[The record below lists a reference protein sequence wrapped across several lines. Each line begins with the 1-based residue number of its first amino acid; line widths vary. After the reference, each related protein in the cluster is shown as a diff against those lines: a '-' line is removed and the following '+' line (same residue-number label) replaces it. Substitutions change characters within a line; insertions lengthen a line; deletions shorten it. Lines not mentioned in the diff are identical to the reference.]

1 MHGLHTTAWVF
12 DTTDYKAIK
21 VIDQYRDADH
31 ALAGALRIIK
41 GIMEEVSSEYT
52 INFLNDDVLIGGDFI
67 KGICVTVEE
76 INIGTF
82 VPQAELE
89 NPFQLVVDGEE
100 HFYLY

>member
-52 INFLNDDVLIGGDFI
+52 INFLNDDVLIGCLLYTSPSPRDD
-67 KGICVTVEE
+67 
-76 INIGTF
+76 
-82 VPQAELE
+82 ELSRM
-89 NPFQLVVDGEE
+89 PSSA
-100 HFYLY
+100 

>member
-1 MHGLHTTAWVF
+1 MHGLHTTAWIF

-41 GIMEEVSSEYT
+41 GIMEGTAEYT
-52 INFLNDDVLIGGDFI
+52 ITFLNDDVVVGGDLI
-67 KGICVTVEE
+67 RGICVTVKE

-82 VPQAELE
+82 VPQTELE

-100 HFYLY
+100 HFY

>member
-41 GIMEEVSSEYT
+41 AIMEEVASEYT
-52 INFLNDDVLIGGDFI
+52 LTLLNDDVVVGGELIR
-67 KGICVTVEE
+67 GICVTVEDAP
-76 INIGTF
+76 IGTF

-89 NPFQLVVDGEE
+89 SPFQLVVDGEE
-100 HFYLY
+100 QFYLY